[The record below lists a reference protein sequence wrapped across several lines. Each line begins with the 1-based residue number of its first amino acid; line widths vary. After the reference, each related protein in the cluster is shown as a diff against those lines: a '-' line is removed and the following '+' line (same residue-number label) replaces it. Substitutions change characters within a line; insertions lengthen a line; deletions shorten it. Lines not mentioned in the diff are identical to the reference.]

1 MIKGKSLNNFL
12 ASSSNQNQDQ
22 QSDIALAQLSQV
34 RTIELI
40 YVDAMIFSIMTISIK
55 ILGIMRLSIT
65 KAQH

>member
-40 YVDAMIFSIMTISIK
+40 YVDAMIFSLMTISIK
-55 ILGIMRLSIT
+55 TLGIMTLSIT